1 MRLIDADG
9 ENRGVVPLAEA
20 QDIAA
25 NAGLDLVE
33 VAPDARPPVCR
44 IMDYGKWRYEQ
55 EQKAKQARRH
65 QSTITIKEIKFRP
78 KIDPHDYATKKG
90 HVERFL
96 RHRDKVKITIMFRGR
111 ELLHPERGEAILLRL
126 AEELSELAVVESRP
140 NLDGRNMV
148 MMLAPVKNPAAGA
161 RAATGNAGAAR
172 GGRGRRRTEPW
183 RGSPWPEPRRGSPGR
198 LQRSP
203 QAAPQD
209 SDAPPPSRRAL
220 RRLTCPAARRA
231 PRILHA
237 QDEDET
243 SGQEAL
249 PGDRR
254 RQGALPARRRPP
266 QPREDV
272 GQGPPAPL
280 QGGGAGPGDHARRHA
295 DAGEAR

>member
-9 ENRGVVPLAEA
+9 ENRGVVRLAEA

-126 AEELSELAVVESRP
+126 AEELSELAIVESRP

-148 MMLAPVKNPAAGA
+148 MMLAPVKNPAAGEGE
-161 RAATGNAGAAR
+161 GN
-172 GGRGRRRTEPW
+172 GR
-183 RGSPWPEPRRGSPGR
+183 PRRDPAAAEQAD
-198 LQRSP
+198 LAEQP
-203 QAAPQD
+203 DVAEQAEVPEQPDVPEQAEVPVQPDAPEEPAVAEQPAAAPD
-209 SDAPPPSRRAL
+209 S
-220 RRLTCPAARRA
+220 
-231 PRILHA
+231 
-237 QDEDET
+237 T
-243 SGQEAL
+243 SS
-249 PGDRR
+249 
-254 RQGALPARRRPP
+254 
-266 QPREDV
+266 
-272 GQGPPAPL
+272 
-280 QGGGAGPGDHARRHA
+280 
-295 DAGEAR
+295 

>member
-9 ENRGVVPLAEA
+9 ENRGVVRLAEA
-20 QDIAA
+20 QEIAA
-25 NAGLDLVE
+25 SAGLDLVE

-126 AEELSELAVVESRP
+126 AEELSDLAVVESRP

-148 MMLAPVKNPAAGA
+148 MMLAPVKNPAAGEGGDGNGRPRREPEQPA
-161 RAATGNAGAAR
+161 AGRAAAD
-172 GGRGRRRTEPW
+172 EPA
-183 RGSPWPEPRRGSPGR
+183 
-198 LQRSP
+198 
-203 QAAPQD
+203 AAPD
-209 SDAPPPSRRAL
+209 STAS
-220 RRLTCPAARRA
+220 
-231 PRILHA
+231 
-237 QDEDET
+237 
-243 SGQEAL
+243 
-249 PGDRR
+249 
-254 RQGALPARRRPP
+254 
-266 QPREDV
+266 
-272 GQGPPAPL
+272 
-280 QGGGAGPGDHARRHA
+280 
-295 DAGEAR
+295 

>member
-1 MRLIDADG
+1 VRLIDADG
-9 ENRGVVPLAEA
+9 ENRGVVRLAEA

-140 NLDGRNMV
+140 NLDGRNRV
-148 MMLAPVKNPAAGA
+148 MMLAPVKNPAAAEGE
-161 RAATGNAGAAR
+161 GN
-172 GGRGRRRTEPW
+172 GR
-183 RGSPWPEPRRGSPGR
+183 PRREAAAAEQPA
-198 LQRSP
+198 
-203 QAAPQD
+203 AAPD
-209 SDAPPPSRRAL
+209 STAS
-220 RRLTCPAARRA
+220 
-231 PRILHA
+231 
-237 QDEDET
+237 
-243 SGQEAL
+243 
-249 PGDRR
+249 
-254 RQGALPARRRPP
+254 
-266 QPREDV
+266 
-272 GQGPPAPL
+272 
-280 QGGGAGPGDHARRHA
+280 
-295 DAGEAR
+295 